1 MNTEK
6 TTVAFAT
13 DSDMDSGLITMEQ
26 GKLRTPQL
34 FHALAIAALP
44 LVSVGIA
51 VLIAMRFGVSMLDI
65 GLLVGMFVATILGIT
80 AGYHRL
86 FSHRSFEA
94 ATPIRILLGILGS
107 MAAQGSISYWV
118 SNHRRHH
125 HYADRPGDIHSPYY
139 DGARKLGKLKGFW
152 HAHMGWTF
160 AHQLTNPM
168 IFARDLYQDSAIAR
182 VNQLYLSWVLL
193 GLLIPFV
200 VGAVWTG
207 TWLGGF
213 TGFLWGGLVRLFLS
227 YHFVNG
233 IDSVTHIFGT
243 RPFVN
248 RDESTNNVWMVL
260 PTLGEGWHN
269 NHHAFPGSA
278 MFGLRWW
285 QIDPGGLFIRALE
298 KFGWAWNVQVPAPN
312 AIAERVR
319 AHSRG

>member
-1 MNTEK
+1 MNSEK
-6 TTVAFAT
+6 TTVAFST
-13 DSDMDSGLITMEQ
+13 ESDMDSGLITMEQ

-44 LVSVGIA
+44 LVSAGIA
-51 VLIAMRFGVSMLDI
+51 ILVASRFGVSMLDI
-65 GLLVGMFVATILGIT
+65 CLLVGMFVATILGIT

-94 ATPIRILLGILGS
+94 GKPIRVLLGILGS

-118 SNHRRHH
+118 SNNRRHH

-139 DGARKLGKLKGFW
+139 DGARKLGKLEGFW

-168 IFARDLYQDSAIAR
+168 IFARDLYQDPAIAR

-200 VGAVWTG
+200 VGAFWTG
-207 TWLGGF
+207 SWLGGF
-213 TGFLWGGLVRLFLS
+213 TGFLWGWLVRLFLS

-243 RPFVN
+243 RPFEN

-298 KFGWAWNVQVPAPN
+298 KFGLVWNIQVPSPN
-312 AIAERVR
+312 AV
-319 AHSRG
+319 

>member
-1 MNTEK
+1 
-6 TTVAFAT
+6 
-13 DSDMDSGLITMEQ
+13 
-26 GKLRTPQL
+26 
-34 FHALAIAALP
+34 
-44 LVSVGIA
+44 
-51 VLIAMRFGVSMLDI
+51 
-65 GLLVGMFVATILGIT
+65 
-80 AGYHRL
+80 
-86 FSHRSFEA
+86 
-94 ATPIRILLGILGS
+94 
-107 MAAQGSISYWV
+107 
-118 SNHRRHH
+118 
-125 HYADRPGDIHSPYY
+125 
-139 DGARKLGKLKGFW
+139 
-152 HAHMGWTF
+152 
-160 AHQLTNPM
+160 
-168 IFARDLYQDSAIAR
+168 
-182 VNQLYLSWVLL
+182 
-193 GLLIPFV
+193 
-200 VGAVWTG
+200 VWTG